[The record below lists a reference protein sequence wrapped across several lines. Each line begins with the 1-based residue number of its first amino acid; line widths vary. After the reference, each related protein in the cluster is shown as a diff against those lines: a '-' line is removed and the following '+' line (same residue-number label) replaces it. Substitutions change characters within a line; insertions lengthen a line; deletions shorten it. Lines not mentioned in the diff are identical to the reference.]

1 VSTYVKWVM
10 STADFPSLTEDYNL
24 ELQYRKPFL
33 DIWEDEK
40 NDRDLGPLS
49 ERMGVRD
56 RSTGALA
63 MTEEE
68 KEAVS
73 KCYSNVGSFHLLTRH
88 QASTMHSASTRSKW
102 SVANPCIILEHLA
115 VPVQFEYH
123 PRFSHQPPS
132 LCTTKANSKIDNTSL

>member
-1 VSTYVKWVM
+1 
-10 STADFPSLTEDYNL
+10 LTEDYNL

-73 KCYSNVGSFHLLTRH
+73 EYSSDTVFFS
-88 QASTMHSASTRSKW
+88 SANKT
-102 SVANPCIILEHLA
+102 LG
-115 VPVQFEYH
+115 FYH
-123 PRFSHQPPS
+123 AF
-132 LCTTKANSKIDNTSL
+132 CFYKV

>member
-1 VSTYVKWVM
+1 M
-10 STADFPSLTEDYNL
+10 ASLTEDYNL

-73 KCYSNVGSFHLLTRH
+73 EYSSGIVFFHPLTRH
-88 QASTMHSASTRSKW
+88 
-102 SVANPCIILEHLA
+102 
-115 VPVQFEYH
+115 
-123 PRFSHQPPS
+123 
-132 LCTTKANSKIDNTSL
+132 

>member
-1 VSTYVKWVM
+1 MLT
-10 STADFPSLTEDYNL
+10 FHLSLTEDYNL

-40 NDRDLGPLS
+40 NDRELGPLS

-56 RSTGALA
+56 RATGALA

-73 KCYSNVGSFHLLTRH
+73 EYFFSTYAHPIADLYLRLLPR
-88 QASTMHSASTRSKW
+88 
-102 SVANPCIILEHLA
+102 ILFLQGLEQRCDPADLIRNNCA
-115 VPVQFEYH
+115 Y
-123 PRFSHQPPS
+123 
-132 LCTTKANSKIDNTSL
+132 